1 MTTHTPGPWKI
12 VTDNKGDPRHVVGDV
27 YTTVASFLTSVKSCC
42 GPEEIGANAV
52 LISAA
57 PDLLD
62 ALDTLL
68 NRIELE
74 GCTPLDWPSFRAG
87 RAAIKKATGATA

>member
-27 YTTVASFLTSVKSCC
+27 YITVASFLTSVKSCC
-42 GPEEIGANAV
+42 SPEEIGANAV

-57 PDLLD
+57 PDLLE
-62 ALDTLL
+62 ALREMVADEDHGDDMALF
-68 NRIELE
+68 NK
-74 GCTPLDWPSFRAG
+74 A